1 MRTRLALQALT
12 KLLLGLI
19 IIGLILFLPAG
30 DFGYRNG
37 WVFIIVM
44 FTPMILLGCVMLAK
58 SPELLQKR
66 LNAKEK
72 MSEQRW
78 VVKLSGLLFSATFII
93 AGLCYRY
100 DWAMLPQWTMWLGVG
115 VFLLSYVMYA
125 EVMRENA
132 YLSRTIEI
140 QEGQQVIDSGLYA
153 IVRHPMYTATIL
165 LFLSI
170 PVILGSLISFLVML
184 LYIPI
189 IAQRIRYEEQFLDK
203 ELDGYREYKKRV
215 RYKIIPFTW

>member
-1 MRTRLALQALT
+1 
-12 KLLLGLI
+12 
-19 IIGLILFLPAG
+19 
-30 DFGYRNG
+30 
-37 WVFIIVM
+37 
-44 FTPMILLGCVMLAK
+44 
-58 SPELLQKR
+58 
-66 LNAKEK
+66 
-72 MSEQRW
+72 
-78 VVKLSGLLFSATFII
+78 
-93 AGLCYRY
+93 
-100 DWAMLPQWTMWLGVG
+100 MWLGVG
-115 VFLLSYVMYA
+115 VFLLSYTMYA

-215 RYKIIPFTW
+215 RYKITPFIW